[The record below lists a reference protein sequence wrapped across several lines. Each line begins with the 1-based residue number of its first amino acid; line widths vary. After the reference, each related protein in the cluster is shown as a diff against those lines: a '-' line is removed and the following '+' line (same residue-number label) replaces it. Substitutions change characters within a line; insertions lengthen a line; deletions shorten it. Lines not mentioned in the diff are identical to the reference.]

1 MRELKLAMG
10 HVVVLVMTLV
20 WLASA
25 GADEPDRRSL
35 TVFDSCAAESHPAR
49 MTHHASA
56 GQPDHCETA
65 ADFPT
70 GWSLLTNWGTK
81 PQWLNPT
88 SFVFV
93 SNLVG
98 DVFRMDVES
107 GAIDRLTGHFS
118 HAGFTRVHVLSNGDL
133 LLLGPSSGSPPPA
146 NPLAPHDAGMFNGD
160 LFVLRRP
167 FDGEPLP
174 LHRNAWEG
182 IAVSRE
188 TMQIAWSTTNV
199 SFYARNPDGSIALLA
214 TGLRYLCQPTS
225 IRTGRFGYY
234 SEGVP
239 RLEEERE
246 VVSKWNVGAV
256 FLEPQDFVGP
266 SDESLLVSVYGIV
279 DGFSDRIVVDMADGS
294 FAKMD
299 HPLGGGYDEWEGVH
313 PSGDSAFV
321 EVSDSWLGKPGSSW
335 DLYLYDLAT
344 GAYRIVTEPSTVFPH
359 EPVFAPGGR
368 WALTATAARG
378 GWPGYSAGI
387 LLIDLEA
394 DAKSDPESRSQTTR

>member
-1 MRELKLAMG
+1 MRELKLATG
-10 HVVVLVMTLV
+10 HIVVLVMILAR
-20 WLASA
+20 LASA
-25 GADEPDRRSL
+25 DAEEPDRGSM
-35 TVFDSCAAESHPAR
+35 TVFDSCAAENHPAR
-49 MTHHASA
+49 LTHHASA
-56 GQPDHCETA
+56 GQPDHCESA
-65 ADFPT
+65 ADFPP

-81 PQWLNPT
+81 PQWLTPT

-98 DVFRMDVES
+98 DVFRMDIES
-107 GAIDRLTGHFS
+107 GEIDRLTGHFS

-133 LLLGPSSGSPPPA
+133 LLLGPSHGSPPPKD
-146 NPLAPHDAGMFNGD
+146 PLVAHDAGMFDGD

-199 SFYARNPDGSIALLA
+199 PFYVPNPDGSIALLA

-225 IRTGRFGYY
+225 IRTGRIVYDA
-234 SEGVP
+234 EGVP
-239 RLEEERE
+239 IIEEERE
-246 VVSKWNVGAV
+246 VVSKWKVGAV
-256 FLEPQDFVGP
+256 FLEPQDFVGRF
-266 SDESLLVSVYGIV
+266 DESLLVSVYGIV
-279 DGFSDRIVVDMADGS
+279 DDFGDRIVVDMADGS
-294 FAKMD
+294 FDKMA

-321 EVSDSWLGKPGSSW
+321 EVSDSAIGEPGASW
-335 DLYLYDLAT
+335 NLYLYDLAT
-344 GAYRIVTEPSTVFPH
+344 GVHRIATEPSTVFPH
-359 EPVFAPGGR
+359 EPVFSPGGR
-368 WALTATAARG
+368 WALTATHARG

-394 DAKSDPESRSQTTR
+394 HAKSDPESRSQTTP